1 MAASAAAGSAPAAAG
16 TLETSSCNARATV
29 SGRSHALKCPQS
41 SISVIT
47 TVVFTMR
54 SARGLITAGA
64 LDGSSSPQITAAGAE
79 VLCNTPVVQL
89 ITEGEKVVGA
99 IVKGENGYVK
109 YLTAK
114 GVVLATGGYEGDM
127 DMYRQFNGGDR
138 IYNAGSPYVTG
149 DGVKMEMALGAQ
161 LWHMDGQTMSCG
173 YFHGIKVPDFE
184 TTFVVF
190 AHCEGSATA
199 TTTEVIRA
207 VGCHFHHV
215 CCCGI
220 DHETNFI
227 EKSPVSNQVARVM
240 DGDDFAIQRFV
251 EFYSSTSDIF
261 PDEFHYRES
270 VKIILRFEIIG
281 AFPAHGS

>member
-1 MAASAAAGSAPAAAG
+1 MVNNTGDSVDWLHDTVGVEFEEAINHFPEHTNDRAFYPKGKQPGYLTGTMEQHYLSNGGELLLETRAQHLLTEDGRVIGASCSTADG
-16 TLETSSCNARATV
+16 TLNIYADVT
-29 SGRSHALKCPQS
+29 L
-41 SISVIT
+41 
-47 TVVFTMR
+47 
-54 SARGLITAGA
+54 
-64 LDGSSSPQITAAGAE
+64 
-79 VLCNTPVVQL
+79 
-89 ITEGEKVVGA
+89 
-99 IVKGENGYVK
+99 
-109 YLTAK
+109 
-114 GVVLATGGYEGDM
+114 LATGGYEGDM

-215 CCCGI
+215 CGSRV
-220 DHETNFI
+220 DHETDFI
-227 EKSPVSNQVARVM
+227 EKSPVTNQITRVV
-240 DGDDFAIQRFV
+240 DSDDFVVPCFV
-251 EFYSSTSDIF
+251 ELDPAASDVF
-261 PDEFHYRES
+261 PDEFNHGKR
-270 VKIILRFEIIG
+270 VKIIRSLEVIG
-281 AFPAHGS
+281 TFPAHGS